1 MPNTQTIIY
10 YAYHTNKQACTKN
23 TALSKTLLTGV
34 MQYKLNSF
42 HIYYNV
48 RHVYVDAYTAN
59 YMYIPTI

>member
-1 MPNTQTIIY
+1 MYKKCSPEQNP
-10 YAYHTNKQACTKN
+10 
-23 TALSKTLLTGV
+23 ALSKTLLTGV